1 MAGYDILI
9 NQENLCIQFVKMTD
23 EKSVVQEFKLDP
35 DCELRF
41 EVESKNEKVTLEVI
55 KFTISTEI

>member
-1 MAGYDILI
+1 
-9 NQENLCIQFVKMTD
+9 MTD

-55 KFTISTEI
+55 EQDSFWRIYFFYY